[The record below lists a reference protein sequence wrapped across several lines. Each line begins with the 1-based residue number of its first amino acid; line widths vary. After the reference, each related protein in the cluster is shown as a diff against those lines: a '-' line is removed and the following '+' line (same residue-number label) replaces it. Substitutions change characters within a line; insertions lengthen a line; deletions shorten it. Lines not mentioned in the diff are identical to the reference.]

1 MSSIYIVSNY
11 GKLKKKGEVLQLF
24 TDDGSIANTI
34 FPYKTEQLIFM
45 GKVEM
50 TNSALKLLMKY
61 NINTVFLSK
70 SGKFNGKITFQNN
83 KNIFLR
89 MKQYELL
96 KDEEFKLNF
105 SKNIVKAKIKNQLT
119 FLQRISRKK
128 EKDQKLKEK
137 ISFIKDRLF
146 SLDKF
151 ETLDQVR
158 GVEGIVAR
166 EYFSVFN
173 KAIDSDWAIFKR
185 RSMHPPEDN
194 VNAVLSFLY
203 TLILFRVDAAIE
215 SLGLDSY
222 AGFFHSL
229 GYGKKSLAF
238 DLMEE
243 YRTPLADS
251 LAIAM
256 FNLGSLK
263 EEYFRDVVFS
273 SHDEDLPLDSDFD
286 EEGKYIL
293 EEKKGVLL
301 TQEGLKKVI
310 SQFEKKLNNE
320 YFYPFLLKRINY
332 KRLII
337 EQVKHFKKFLI
348 GEEKEYKPLQIK

>member
-1 MSSIYIVSNY
+1 MSSIYIVSSY
-11 GKLKKKGEVLQLF
+11 GKLKKKGEVLQLI

-61 NINTVFLSK
+61 NVDTVFLS
-70 SGKFNGKITFQNN
+70 SNGRFNGKITFQNT
-83 KNIFLR
+83 KNVFLR
-89 MKQYELL
+89 MRQYELL
-96 KDEEFKLNF
+96 KNEEFKINF
-105 SKNIVKAKIKNQLT
+105 ARNIAKAKIRNQLT

-128 EKDQKLKEK
+128 ENDLKLKEK
-137 ISFIKDRLF
+137 ISFIKDRFF
-146 SLDKF
+146 SLNNF
-151 ETLDQVR
+151 ETIEQIR
-158 GVEGIVAR
+158 GVEGVVAR

-173 KAIDSDWAIFKR
+173 KAIDPGWAVFKR

-215 SLGLDSY
+215 SFGLDPY
-222 AGFFHSL
+222 VGFFHSL

-256 FNLGSLK
+256 FNLGVLK
-263 EEYFRDVVFS
+263 EEHFKEVLFS
-273 SHDEDLPLDSDFD
+273 SHDEDMPLDSDID
-286 EEGKYIL
+286 EEGNYIL
-293 EEKKGVLL
+293 DEKKGVLL
-301 TQEGLKKVI
+301 NKDGLKKVI
-310 SQFEKKLNNE
+310 NQFEQKLNTQ
-320 YFYPFLLKRINY
+320 YFYPLLLKRIDY

-337 EQVKHFKKFLI
+337 EQVKHFKKFVT
-348 GEEKEYKPLQIK
+348 GEEKDYKPLQIK